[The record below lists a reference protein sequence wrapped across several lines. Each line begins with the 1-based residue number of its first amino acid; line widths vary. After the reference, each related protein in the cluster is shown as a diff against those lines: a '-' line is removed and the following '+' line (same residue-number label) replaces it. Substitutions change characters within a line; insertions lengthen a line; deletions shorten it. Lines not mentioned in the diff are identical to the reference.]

1 VADVLSLL
9 KSLASTKPGHSA
21 VVDALALVPRAP
33 AKPNLMPAV
42 AFLRMYADDL
52 PDEQRREIYDDTEV
66 LIGEWDQYLRTGAGS
81 AHLAGFLSSLALG
94 TTQLINADGVAL
106 LTVHSSK
113 GLEFEVI
120 FVAGMAEG
128 IFPDYRA
135 QGKAKETAEE
145 RRNAFVAVTRSK
157 RLLYFSYPQTRRMP
171 WGDVWRNNP
180 SSYLQGFSKFLRR

>member
-1 VADVLSLL
+1 
-9 KSLASTKPGHSA
+9 
-21 VVDALALVPRAP
+21 
-33 AKPNLMPAV
+33 MPAV
-42 AFLRMYADDL
+42 ALLREYADGL

-66 LIGEWDQYLRTGAGS
+66 RTGEWDQYLRAGGGS

-113 GLEFEVI
+113 GLEFEVV

-135 QGKAKETAEE
+135 QGKTKETAEE

-157 RLLYFSYPQTRRMP
+157 RLIIFLLSADWYPGCHGETLGETIPRRTSKLFRNFFG
-171 WGDVWRNNP
+171 GDWKPGGRTAN
-180 SSYLQGFSKFLRR
+180 SRI